1 MTGTE
6 NSNIRFG
13 RIFGIWLLVAGLG
26 ACASPSPID
35 TVDYVELDRFM
46 GDWYVIA
53 NIPTFFEK
61 GAHNAVESYS
71 MNADG
76 TIATRFVFRQDDFN
90 GEPRQY
96 NPRGFVRRQTGN
108 AVWGMQFIWPFKAE
122 YRVIYLKDD
131 YSQTIIGR
139 SKRDYVWIMAR
150 TPVIEERQLQ
160 AMKSFLA
167 EQGYDISR
175 IEKVPQRW

>member
-1 MTGTE
+1 M
-6 NSNIRFG
+6 FG
-13 RIFGIWLLVAGLG
+13 RIYGTLLVAASLV
-26 ACASPSPID
+26 ACTSPSPIR
-35 TVDYVELDRFM
+35 TVDHVDLERFM

-53 NIPTFFEK
+53 NIPTFVEK

-76 TIATRFVFRQDDFN
+76 TITTRFTFRQDGFD
-90 GEPRQY
+90 GEVREY
-96 NPRGFVRRQTGN
+96 NSRGFVRRQTGN

-122 YRVIYLKDD
+122 YRVVYLKDD

-150 TPVIEERQLQ
+150 KPAIEEQELQ
-160 AMKSFLA
+160 ELLSFLA

-175 IEKVPQRW
+175 IERVPQQW